1 MLDNTALRTLNL
13 ANNAIDCIGAVTLA
27 VGLRENATLHEV
39 ILDGNPIGEQGK
51 SVALVG
57 LLVDLILSHP
67 KI

>member
-51 SVALVG
+51 FFFSVASIG
-57 LLVDLILSHP
+57 LLVGWYVG
-67 KI
+67 